1 MKDFSVTAQGER
13 QFAEVGHGNLNIP
26 KILTAAEAAGC
37 KWFIV
42 EQDTCPSD
50 PFECI
55 ARSLNYLQG
64 LCE

>member
-1 MKDFSVTAQGER
+1 M
-13 QFAEVGHGNLNIP
+13 NIP
-26 KILTAAEAAGC
+26 QILAAAEAAGC

-55 ARSLNYLQG
+55 KRSLDYLKG
-64 LCE
+64 LCD

>member
-1 MKDFSVTAQGER
+1 MTLARAER
-13 QFAEVGHGNLNIP
+13 QFAEVGRGNLNIP
-26 KILTAAEAAGC
+26 EILSAAEAAGC

-55 ARSLNYLQG
+55 KRSFDYLKG
-64 LCE
+64 LCD

>member
-1 MKDFSVTAQGER
+1 MTSAQGER
-13 QFAEVGHGNLNIP
+13 QFAEVGRGNQNIP
-26 KILTAAEAAGC
+26 EILTAAEATGC
-37 KWFIV
+37 QWFIV

-55 ARSLNYLQG
+55 VRSLNYLKR

>member
-1 MKDFSVTAQGER
+1 MTSAQGER
-13 QFAEVGHGNLNIP
+13 QFAVVGRGNLNIP
-26 KILTAAEAAGC
+26 EILTAAEAAGC
-37 KWFIV
+37 QWFIV

-55 ARSLNYLQG
+55 ARSLNYLKR